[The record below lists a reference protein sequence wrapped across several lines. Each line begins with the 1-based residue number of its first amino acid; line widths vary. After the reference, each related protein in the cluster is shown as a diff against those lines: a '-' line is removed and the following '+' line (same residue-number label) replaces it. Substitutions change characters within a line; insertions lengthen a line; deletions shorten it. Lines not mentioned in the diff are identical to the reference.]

1 MPSKFK
7 IPPGEE
13 KNNDRPN
20 RRKANLGKARVG
32 HKFNTV
38 RRKAFLDV
46 VAGTGNL
53 SEACRQVNINPRTY
67 QYCRE
72 RDPEFADA
80 LELALMKGG
89 AIIEAEMRR
98 RGIEGVDEPVF
109 QKGEQVGIVRRYS
122 DVVLIKLAQGR
133 FPEKYGSI
141 NGREGGGNII
151 VQINQAFEK
160 LPDGTVVPVIEHQPP
175 QIEDHYDE
183 RASDAP

>member
-1 MPSKFK
+1 M
-7 IPPGEE
+7 
-13 KNNDRPN
+13 
-20 RRKANLGKARVG
+20 GKARVG

-72 RDPEFADA
+72 RDPGFADA

-109 QKGEQVGIVRRYS
+109 QKGEQVGVVRRYS

-175 QIEDHYDE
+175 QIEDYYDE
-183 RASDAP
+183 RAADAP